1 MDTLEV
7 IPSDNAPSPRSRP
20 KWNRPLLVAAAL
32 LAVATLLAATW
43 GLAAVVQSPAQRE
56 ANAAAPAPQPVFAEV
71 TSGVLA
77 DQRSYSGTLVYRD
90 ETGYA
95 MPASV
100 GAVRS
105 VVTARPPAVGGE
117 VDSGDVLTEVNTRP
131 VFAVESPF
139 DFFRDIGVGNEGAD
153 VLVLQEALVD
163 RGYLAAADGQF
174 GSQTARAVARWYQ
187 DAGYQ
192 APTRQRGGE
201 SASGSSSATG
211 SPYEGSDAED
221 SNAEAGSQAEPAS
234 DAFVPV
240 GELLAISTLPAT
252 VIAAPA
258 IGTHVG
264 EDGANDVTL
273 GTSTLVVRAEVPS
286 TPEAGTEG
294 VALGDPVTVVYG
306 SEVLEAVVTTSE
318 SQPQADDGAP
328 TMSVI
333 TAAWDTN
340 AGDLDADRGETVTIQ
355 VLNAL
360 ISDKSL
366 IVPTA
371 AVVSRGEGRG
381 VVVRRQA
388 DGTLVEVPVAVAGTF
403 RGMTAIAPDVANR
416 LAEGDE
422 VRVG

>member
-1 MDTLEV
+1 M
-7 IPSDNAPSPRSRP
+7 
-20 KWNRPLLVAAAL
+20 
-32 LAVATLLAATW
+32 
-43 GLAAVVQSPAQRE
+43 
-56 ANAAAPAPQPVFAEV
+56 
-71 TSGVLA
+71 
-77 DQRSYSGTLVYRD
+77 
-90 ETGYA
+90 
-95 MPASV
+95 
-100 GAVRS
+100 
-105 VVTARPPAVGGE
+105 
-117 VDSGDVLTEVNTRP
+117 
-131 VFAVESPF
+131 
-139 DFFRDIGVGNEGAD
+139 
-153 VLVLQEALVD
+153 
-163 RGYLAAADGQF
+163 
-174 GSQTARAVARWYQ
+174 
-187 DAGYQ
+187 
-192 APTRQRGGE
+192 
-201 SASGSSSATG
+201 
-211 SPYEGSDAED
+211 
-221 SNAEAGSQAEPAS
+221 
-234 DAFVPV
+234 
-240 GELLAISTLPAT
+240 
-252 VIAAPA
+252 
-258 IGTHVG
+258 
-264 EDGANDVTL
+264 
-273 GTSTLVVRAEVPS
+273 
-286 TPEAGTEG
+286 
-294 VALGDPVTVVYG
+294 VYG